1 MVILPL
7 VTYFFCFIFENILEL
22 HSGTSQ
28 QWQNKMSPHLLP
40 ESDGNE
46 QSSSKIM
53 FKKKG
58 GWKAGPEGT
67 SQEIP
72 KYITGRCGELFV
84 SASLPGSPPPPP
96 RPISVLTT
104 AHL

>member
-7 VTYFFCFIFENILEL
+7 VTYFFCFIFKNFLEL

-28 QWQNKMSPHLLP
+28 QWQNKISPHLLP

-72 KYITGRCGELFV
+72 KYITGRCG
-84 SASLPGSPPPPP
+84 
-96 RPISVLTT
+96 
-104 AHL
+104 